1 MGNLNS
7 CFDYDA
13 VSSSVQ
19 NLSTAIDNN
28 ATSLSQLEGN
38 IASAVESFRTYDKTH
53 DVLEEYIESLSEAR
67 DSIIQ
72 GRQAL
77 EEFRANV
84 FSCVSLFQDAEGD
97 IENKLSEFANGIKN
111 NFGNATVAG
120 YISRGLVTA
129 DTLATTREEF
139 IGGATDEVKDF
150 LTDYAMYNDDYYPSE
165 YNSVEEWKMNLIKQ
179 YTDQGYSSYDA
190 EDLACAE
197 MAKYRLSKTE
207 ADVTENAI
215 SEFASTQYSELQT
228 QVDSEY
234 QELLDKYQ
242 ELGMDENQAKELATA
257 ESEYRDAE
265 NEFQEI
271 QGDNVK
277 AWVWEHSTAKKRYD
291 EWQALK
297 EEYGIADAE
306 STTTESNTE
315 TTSPTSTSESSTSSA
330 TTSSS
335 GYSSS
340 TNSSGVQYRTQSYSA
355 SSNSGASTGSVIG
368 SSSNSGGTSSSAP
381 SNNTSTPTPSEPPS
395 TSGETSTPSETP
407 STPETST
414 PSGENNGTSGP
425 IIEEEVPTEE
435 TPNPG
440 ETTNTENNTGTTT
453 PSTNTGESNTN
464 ASPSTPPSSG
474 NNNTGYVPFGNN
486 NNNGNV
492 SNSGGS
498 FEDPGTSTTPNENVS
513 TTTPSAP
520 DSDAGIKDNSGET
533 LDVISIDKE
542 PGDTPS
548 PTPNDGGSVIP
559 AILGVGVAGAA
570 IAGGAKILHD
580 KKNKDK
586 MYSYDDEETED
597 NNKFS
602 YSNSYEY
609 NSSEVG
615 AQEAPAEKYKAGS
628 ANKLVLE
635 DAPEN
640 INIDNSIADIPNGK
654 EELE

>member
-28 ATSLSQLEGN
+28 ATALSQVEGN
-38 IASAVESFRTYDKTH
+38 IASAVDSLSTYDETH
-53 DVLEEYIESLSEAR
+53 NVLGKYIESLSEAR

-72 GRQAL
+72 GRTAL
-77 EEFRANV
+77 EEFRYNV
-84 FSCVSLFQDAEGD
+84 TTCVNLFQNAEGD
-97 IENKLSEFANGIKN
+97 IDNKLSEFANGIKN

-120 YISRGLVTA
+120 YISSGLVTA
-129 DTLATTREEF
+129 GTLATTREEF
-139 IGGATDEVKDF
+139 IGGATDEVRDF
-150 LTDYAMYNDDYYPSE
+150 LTDYAMYNDDYYLSG
-165 YNSVEEWKMNLIKQ
+165 YNSVEEWKMALIDK
-179 YTDQGYSSYDA
+179 YTEEGYSSYDA

-197 MAKYRLSKTE
+197 MAKYRLSKTG

-215 SEFASTQYSELQT
+215 SDLASTQYTELQS
-228 QVDSEY
+228 QVHSEY
-234 QELLDKYQ
+234 RELLDKYQ

-265 NEFQEI
+265 NEFQET

-277 AWVWEHSTAKKRYD
+277 AWEHSTAKKRYD

-315 TTSPTSTSESSTSSA
+315 TTSPTSTSGSSASSTS
-330 TTSSS
+330 TSSS
-335 GYSSS
+335 GGS
-340 TNSSGVQYRTQSYSA
+340 TTSNNYQYRAQSYSS

-368 SSSNSGGTSSSAP
+368 SSSNNGGTSSG
-381 SNNTSTPTPSEPPS
+381 TPSETPS
-395 TSGETSTPSETP
+395 TPGDASTPSETP

-425 IIEEEVPTEE
+425 SIDEEVPTEE
-435 TPNPG
+435 TPSTG
-440 ETTNTENNTGTTT
+440 ENTNTGDNNSGTTT
-453 PSTNTGESNTN
+453 TPPPTNTGESNTN
-464 ASPSTPPSSG
+464 TSPSTPPSSG
-474 NNNTGYVPFGNN
+474 NNNAGYVPFGNN

-492 SNSGGS
+492 SNAGGS
-498 FEDPGTSTTPNENVS
+498 FEDPGTPDTNVETPNENVS

-533 LDVISIDKE
+533 LDVISIDK
-542 PGDTPS
+542 DTTNSPS
-548 PTPNDGGSVIP
+548 TSSNDGGSVIP
-559 AILGVGVAGAA
+559 AVLGVGVAGAA
-570 IAGGAKILHD
+570 VAGGAKIIHD
-580 KKNKDK
+580 KKNKDE
-586 MYSYDDEETED
+586 MYSYDDEESEED
-597 NNKFS
+597 NNSFS
-602 YSNSYEY
+602 YLNSYDD
-609 NSSEVG
+609 SSETET
-615 AQEAPAEKYKAGS
+615 QETPATKYRAGS

-640 INIDNSIADIPNGK
+640 INIEESATNIPGSG

>member
-19 NLSTAIDNN
+19 NLSNAIAVN
-28 ATSLSQLEGN
+28 TISLSQLEGN
-38 IASAVESFRTYDKTH
+38 IASAVDSLSTYDETH
-53 DVLEEYIESLSEAR
+53 DVLGKYIESLSEAR

-77 EEFRANV
+77 EEFEYNV
-84 FSCVSLFQDAEGD
+84 TTCVNLFQNTEGD

-120 YISRGLVTA
+120 YISSGLVTA
-129 DTLATTREEF
+129 GTLATTREEF
-139 IGGATDEVKDF
+139 IGGATDEVRDF
-150 LTDYAMYNDDYYPSE
+150 LTDYAMYNDDYYLSG
-165 YNSVEEWKMNLIKQ
+165 YNSVEEWKMALIDK
-179 YTDQGYSSYDA
+179 YTEEGYSSYDA

-197 MAKYRLSKTE
+197 MAKYRLSKTG

-215 SEFASTQYSELQT
+215 SDLASTQYTELQS
-228 QVDSEY
+228 QVHKEY
-234 QELLDKYQ
+234 RELLDKYQ

-265 NEFQEI
+265 NEFQET

-277 AWVWEHSTAKKRYD
+277 AWEHSTAKKRYD

-548 PTPNDGGSVIP
+548 TTSNDGGSVIP

-586 MYSYDDEETED
+586 MYSYDDEEEAE
-597 NNKFS
+597 NNNEFS
-602 YSNSYEY
+602 YANSYED
-609 NSSEVG
+609 NFSEAGV
-615 AQEAPAEKYKAGS
+615 QEAPAEKYKAGS

-640 INIDNSIADIPNGK
+640 INIDNSVADIPNGK